1 MASQEVDF
9 CIHYALPISELFSIH
24 CSIDK
29 RLAPR
34 SNSFLLKKAFFC
46 ITLGHNEMEIKKKF
60 KNKYTQKKAKK

>member
-34 SNSFLLKKAFFC
+34 SNSFLFFFNIVNRRPTFNGDPAPFFGNLELKSEASC
-46 ITLGHNEMEIKKKF
+46 L
-60 KNKYTQKKAKK
+60 